1 MIFIVWYRELKDI
14 LITWVQVVCKMLWMR
29 QKNLD
34 ENRAQVN
41 TIENRL
47 TNLIDTI
54 KSSTTSNAKKKL
66 KTKNMLEIVN
76 LLFTLI
82 NKIKQDKD

>member
-1 MIFIVWYRELKDI
+1 
-14 LITWVQVVCKMLWMR
+14 MR

-47 TNLIDTI
+47 TKLIDTI
-54 KSSTTSNAKKKL
+54 KSSTTSNAKKKI
-66 KTKNMLEIVN
+66 KNKKYARN
-76 LLFTLI
+76 C
-82 NKIKQDKD
+82 

>member
-1 MIFIVWYRELKDI
+1 
-14 LITWVQVVCKMLWMR
+14 MLWMR

>member
-1 MIFIVWYRELKDI
+1 
-14 LITWVQVVCKMLWMR
+14 MR

-54 KSSTTSNAKKKL
+54 KSSITSNAKKKL

>member
-1 MIFIVWYRELKDI
+1 MNETK
-14 LITWVQVVCKMLWMR
+14 K
-29 QKNLD
+29 LD

>member
-1 MIFIVWYRELKDI
+1 
-14 LITWVQVVCKMLWMR
+14 MR

-47 TNLIDTI
+47 TKLIDTI

>member
-1 MIFIVWYRELKDI
+1 
-14 LITWVQVVCKMLWMR
+14 MR

-54 KSSTTSNAKKKL
+54 KNSTTSNAKKKL

>member
-1 MIFIVWYRELKDI
+1 M
-14 LITWVQVVCKMLWMR
+14 Q
-29 QKNLD
+29 
-34 ENRAQVN
+34 
-41 TIENRL
+41 
-47 TNLIDTI
+47 
-54 KSSTTSNAKKKL
+54 KKKL

>member
-1 MIFIVWYRELKDI
+1 
-14 LITWVQVVCKMLWMR
+14 MR

-82 NKIKQDKD
+82 NKIKQYKD

>member
-1 MIFIVWYRELKDI
+1 
-14 LITWVQVVCKMLWMR
+14 MR

-82 NKIKQDKD
+82 NKIKQGKD

>member
-1 MIFIVWYRELKDI
+1 
-14 LITWVQVVCKMLWMR
+14 MR

-54 KSSTTSNAKKKL
+54 KSSTTSNAKKKI
-66 KTKNMLEIVN
+66 KNKKYARN
-76 LLFTLI
+76 C
-82 NKIKQDKD
+82 

>member
-1 MIFIVWYRELKDI
+1 
-14 LITWVQVVCKMLWMR
+14 MR

>member
-1 MIFIVWYRELKDI
+1 
-14 LITWVQVVCKMLWMR
+14 MR

-82 NKIKQDKD
+82 KKIKQDKD